1 MQCIGR
7 RDDNAQYNITAG
19 CKKQIHISMAA
30 GHLLTVAM
38 GFYKIKLLYHGAVA
52 APSLCMFCIFS
63 ARQRTLAL
71 SNERPRLLY
80 IIISVALGPSVCVF
94 MIYSTT
100 MHVLNYLWTLVK
112 LIFICIPMR
121 LYY

>member
-1 MQCIGR
+1 
-7 RDDNAQYNITAG
+7 
-19 CKKQIHISMAA
+19 MA
-30 GHLLTVAM
+30 HLLTVAM

-52 APSLCMFCIFS
+52 VRCMFCIFS
-63 ARQRTLAL
+63 ALAL
-71 SNERPRLLY
+71 SGRLLY
-80 IIISVALGPSVCVF
+80 IIISLSLSRAPAEHTLRSAEYVCVF

-121 LYY
+121 LCY

>member
-1 MQCIGR
+1 
-7 RDDNAQYNITAG
+7 
-19 CKKQIHISMAA
+19 MAA
-30 GHLLTVAM
+30 RHLLTVAM

-63 ARQRTLAL
+63 AQQRTTLAL
-71 SNERPRLLY
+71 AATLY
-80 IIISVALGPSVCVF
+80 YYLSLALGRVCVCVF

-121 LYY
+121 LCY

>member
-1 MQCIGR
+1 
-7 RDDNAQYNITAG
+7 
-19 CKKQIHISMAA
+19 MAA

-63 ARQRTLAL
+63 ARQRTTLAL
-71 SNERPRLLY
+71 SARRAAQRPAGYFILL
-80 IIISVALGPSVCVF
+80 SLSRTRPSMCVCVF

-121 LYY
+121 LCY